1 MSPAA
6 RETRGPT
13 SDSSSSRK
21 DTTPTLASRPG
32 TPVTGEASPN
42 TPGAPSSLATTH
54 GGSNGLVPAVL
65 AAKMARPAAAAS
77 SGLRLPTRY
86 VTCISDRVGS
96 ATRAATDSPPSTR
109 QRYAVH
115 PTASDSIRSA
125 GNAASRTT
133 GCNWRP
139 MARTPSPSRQRPS
152 DPRRISAC
160 CSSVTTSRYTTV
172 RPILI
177 RPAISV
183 MVKPSAESATSSRTR
198 SPRSSVCDV
207 SAAMRS
213 ANHAC
218 QQQARGGQMARPS
231 STLLCQLV
239 MTNSDLRYGLHSEGR
254 DDLEDADN
262 DQPDASDPDHDA
274 VGRHRVHEHDHAA
287 DEQDDTEEDVPAASV
302 LV

>member
-54 GGSNGLVPAVL
+54 GGSSGLVPAVL

-86 VTCISDRVGS
+86 VTCMSDRVGS
-96 ATRAATDSPPSTR
+96 ATRAATDSPPSTSE
-109 QRYAVH
+109 RYAVH
-115 PTASDSIRSA
+115 PTASASIRSA
-125 GNAASRTT
+125 GKAASRTT

-139 MARTPSPSRQRPS
+139 MARTPRPSRQRPS
-152 DPRRISAC
+152 DPRRINAC

-172 RPILI
+172 RPIPI

-218 QQQARGGQMARPS
+218 QR
-231 STLLCQLV
+231 
-239 MTNSDLRYGLHSEGR
+239 
-254 DDLEDADN
+254 
-262 DQPDASDPDHDA
+262 
-274 VGRHRVHEHDHAA
+274 
-287 DEQDDTEEDVPAASV
+287 
-302 LV
+302 